1 MEGGK
6 GRGKAVFISLVI
18 AFRYPFYDS
27 AYFG

>member
-6 GRGKAVFISLVI
+6 GSGEAVTISLVM
-18 AFRYPFYDS
+18 AFRYPFDDS